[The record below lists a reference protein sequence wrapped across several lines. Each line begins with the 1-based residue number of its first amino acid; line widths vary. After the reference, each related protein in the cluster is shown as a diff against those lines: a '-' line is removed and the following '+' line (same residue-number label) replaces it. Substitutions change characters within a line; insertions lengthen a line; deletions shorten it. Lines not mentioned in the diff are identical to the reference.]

1 MQNLKLI
8 PDTLKQS
15 VRTYFLQSF
24 EMRSLQNEF
33 NDISQSLKVSLYER
47 LKFEMC
53 EFKLCNSH
61 SILYLRLYMIQQ
73 FQNLKKFLEENKP
86 QSVQLKKMSPTDLGN
101 QYKRFM
107 FELINLLTM
116 EQHNPGDKV
125 LKQNDAVLSEDQEW
139 KEDSKMYFIVTG
151 NYKVESLMFDMQK
164 KRKAMN

>member
-1 MQNLKLI
+1 
-8 PDTLKQS
+8 
-15 VRTYFLQSF
+15 
-24 EMRSLQNEF
+24 
-33 NDISQSLKVSLYER
+33 
-47 LKFEMC
+47 MC
-53 EFKLCNSH
+53 EFKLGNSH

-73 FQNLKKFLEENKP
+73 YQNLKKFLEEKKP
-86 QSVQLKKMSPTDLGN
+86 NSTHLQKMNPTDIGS
-101 QYKRFM
+101 QYKKFM

>member
-1 MQNLKLI
+1 MENLKII

-101 QYKRFM
+101 
-107 FELINLLTM
+107 
-116 EQHNPGDKV
+116 
-125 LKQNDAVLSEDQEW
+125 
-139 KEDSKMYFIVTG
+139 
-151 NYKVESLMFDMQK
+151 
-164 KRKAMN
+164 